1 MTKKMKII
9 CCLLWLLALF
19 CIGYFILMMLTIGP
33 GFRFNYVW
41 LLMGLAFIGMAL
53 TIAYAKKGFYSLPKG
68 CIIGIQLI
76 VLIGLLLF
84 VLLEGMIVI
93 QAHKQ
98 PQNEADYLIV
108 LGAKV
113 NGTKPSHILRK
124 RIEKAYQ
131 YWEEHP
137 GCKVIVSGG
146 KGLDEGISEAE
157 CMKKEL
163 ISLGMPEK
171 QIITENQSTSTKE
184 NLLNCIE
191 KMEEDGMAVEQADV
205 IIVTTDFHVFRAVS
219 IAKKLGY
226 QKVEGLASKQVWYLI
241 PTNYVREFLA
251 VIKDF
256 LVGNL

>member
-1 MTKKMKII
+1 MTRKMKII
-9 CCLLWLLALF
+9 CCILWLLALF
-19 CIGYFILMMLTIGP
+19 CIGYFILLMSTIGP

-41 LLMGLAFIGMAL
+41 LAMGLAFIGMAL

-76 VLIGLLLF
+76 VLIGLLFF

-146 KGLDEGISEAE
+146 KGYDEGISEAE
-157 CMKKEL
+157 CMKNRL
-163 ISLGMPEK
+163 VTLGMPEE
-171 QIITENQSTSTKE
+171 QIIMESRSTSTKE
-184 NLLNCIE
+184 NLANSIAKIE
-191 KMEEDGMAVEQADV
+191 KDGSDVNQAEV
-205 IIVTTDFHVFRAVS
+205 VIVTTDFHVFRAVS

-226 QKVEGLASKQVWYLI
+226 RKVEGLASGQVWYLI